1 MANTIK
7 FTEIDRPISTPADKL
22 EDQANDY
29 LADFVYGKSPHAD
42 ELEAEAGKLLVKAA
56 KMRLIS
62 S

>member
-29 LADFVYGKSPHAD
+29 LTDFVYGKSPHAD

-56 KMRLIS
+56 KMRLVS